1 MVISVSAQAL
11 PAAPLALTSLT
22 CVHDVL
28 TFCVPTTAG
37 TTYQV
42 EYADSLPPSN
52 WTVLQTIVGDGS
64 VITLTNKISAAP
76 QRFFRVRAQ

>member
-1 MVISVSAQAL
+1 MLFRSSAQAL